1 MKKASKANK
10 SVVFTRFF
18 LTYLVI
24 LIIPF
29 LVFSVLFFS
38 IMGEM
43 KANSIRES
51 SYVLNSVKDEVDYKM
66 ELVYSST
73 LNLNYNTA
81 INGLLK
87 SPAKHRDIAQLLSA
101 RSGIGHLEKDSNT
114 IYVYLPEDEILLSS
128 RGVYSKLEDL
138 YGEIFSY
145 GDMDYE
151 EFHDKILNGT
161 SQKEFLPDTRV
172 RTNSREYSA
181 ILYLVRIPFGF
192 QSGASAKI
200 LFFIDT
206 GQIGQ
211 QIEEYVQE
219 SKSWFGIY
227 TKDGTLLYHTANC
240 PGDLDLFLEQY
251 EKKASANQKQ
261 QSVFDRNSIIYTTAT
276 SDFNGWLFVSGMAKK
291 DLYAQVR
298 KNQFTVVVIFFI
310 YAVTGCYASYYISK
324 RNLRPL
330 HRLLAMWNNG
340 GGQDGKHINEYQ
352 ILESNFQDIISHNQE
367 LAESNIEYLEK
378 MKESWMQNLICGRYN
393 TLEEIEELELPEIA
407 GFSHF
412 QVVLIDLSAP
422 SLVLEEQSFD
432 DFNQQRYLIKSSIR
446 QLNLKQAVI
455 ADISI
460 EQLGILF
467 CSEKPPEQF
476 MSRMEEQRRV
486 ILHYLKESVGSSA
499 CLGYGEAVKGPL
511 LIGYSYIQAKC
522 AVRAC
527 LEYHKDCMGY
537 ASIPRK
543 NEKYYFP
550 DQLREMIFDAVKK
563 GNLKQVKSILKVL
576 QVENFDTRQLTS
588 NQERQFLE
596 EMYLIMLHLK
606 NEDFI
611 SEEEIEPDRNMPGQD
626 KFYYYVQKIFA
637 ACMQRTEQ
645 ALSQKEKI
653 KQELITFV
661 DENYMDSNLCLAM
674 AASHFQLT
682 ESYFS
687 YLFKK
692 NYGVNFSSYLEHK
705 RIEQAK
711 LFILENGHSME
722 EVARLVGYNSSHV
735 FRRAFRKVT
744 GCNPSDLLKP
754 TKSNTP

>member
-1 MKKASKANK
+1 MKIASKANK

-81 INGLLK
+81 INGLLS
-87 SPAKHRDIAQLLSA
+87 SPDKHRDIAQLLSA
-101 RSGIGHLEKDSNT
+101 RNGIGHLEKDSNT

-128 RGVYSKLEDL
+128 RGVYSKLRDL

-151 EFHDKILNGT
+151 EFHDKILNGS
-161 SQKEFLPDTRV
+161 SQKEFLPDTKV
-172 RTNSREYSA
+172 KTNSREYSA

-192 QSGASAKI
+192 QGGASAKI

-206 GQIGQ
+206 NQIGQ

-227 TKDGTLLYHTANC
+227 TKDGTLLYRTANC
-240 PGDLDLFLEQY
+240 PGDLEFFWERY
-251 EKKASANQKQ
+251 KKNTAANQPK
-261 QSVFDRNSIIYTTAT
+261 QSVFDRNGIIYTTAA
-276 SDFNGWLFVSGMAKK
+276 SDFNGWLFVSGMAER

-298 KNQFTVVVIFFI
+298 KNQFTVIVIFFI
-310 YAVTGCYASYYISK
+310 YAVIGCYTSYYISE

-330 HRLLAMWNNG
+330 QRLLAMWNNTG
-340 GGQDGKHINEYQ
+340 SQDGRHINEYQ
-352 ILESNFQDIISHNQE
+352 LLESNFQDIISHNQE
-367 LAESNIEYLEK
+367 LAECNTEYLEK

-393 TLEEIEELELPEIA
+393 TLEEIEELELPELT
-407 GFSHF
+407 GFTHF

-422 SLVLEEQSFD
+422 ALVMEEQSFD
-432 DFNQQRYLIKSSIR
+432 DFNRQRYLIKNGLR
-446 QLNLKQAVI
+446 QLNLEQAVTS
-455 ADISI
+455 DISI

-467 CSEKPPEQF
+467 CSKETPEQF
-476 MSRMEEQRRV
+476 QAHMEKQRRV
-486 ILHYLKESVGSSA
+486 LLRYLKEAIGSAA
-499 CLGYGEAVKGPL
+499 CLGYGEAVRGPL
-511 LIGYSYIQAKC
+511 LIGYSFIQAKC

-550 DQLREMIFDAVKK
+550 DQLREMVFDAVRK

-576 QVENFDTRQLTS
+576 QVENFETRQLTPH
-588 NQERQFLE
+588 QERQFLE
-596 EMYLIMLHLK
+596 EMYLILLHLK

-611 SEEEIEPDRNMPGQD
+611 SEEELEPDKEMPGQD
-626 KFYYYVQKIFA
+626 RFYYYVQKIFA
-637 ACMQRTEQ
+637 ACMQKTEQ

-653 KQELITFV
+653 QQELISFV
-661 DENYMDSNLCLAM
+661 DENYMDSSLCLAM

-692 NYGVNFSSYLEHK
+692 NYGVNFSTYLEHK

-711 LFILENGHSME
+711 LFILANKHSME

-744 GCNPSDLLKP
+744 GCNPSDLLRSSK
-754 TKSNTP
+754 

>member
-1 MKKASKANK
+1 MKIATRANK

-18 LTYLVI
+18 LTYLII

-29 LVFSVLFFS
+29 LVFSILFFS
-38 IMGEM
+38 IMDEM

-81 INGLLK
+81 INGLLT
-87 SPAKHRDIAQLLSA
+87 SPGKHRDIAQLLSA
-101 RSGIGHLEKDSNT
+101 RNGIGHLEKGSNT

-128 RGVYSKLEDL
+128 RGVYSKLKDL

-145 GDMDYE
+145 GDMDYD
-151 EFHDKILNGT
+151 EFHDQILNCS

-192 QSGASAKI
+192 QSGASARI
-200 LFFIDT
+200 LYFIDT
-206 GQIGQ
+206 NQIGQ
-211 QIEEYVQE
+211 QIEEYVQK

-227 TKDGTLLYHTANC
+227 TKDGTLLYHTANS
-240 PGDLDLFLEQY
+240 PEDLTLSLDQHAKRAFGGRR
-251 EKKASANQKQ
+251 Q
-261 QSVFDRNSIIYTTAT
+261 QSVFDRNGIIYTTAA
-276 SDFNGWLFVSGMAKK
+276 SDFNGWLFVSGMAEK

-298 KNQFTVVVIFFI
+298 KNQFTLMVIFFI

-340 GGQDGKHINEYQ
+340 GSQEGRPINEYQ
-352 ILESNFQDIISHNQE
+352 ILESNFQDIISHNHE

-407 GFSHF
+407 GFEYF
-412 QVVLIDLSAP
+412 QVVLIDFSSPALI
-422 SLVLEEQSFD
+422 LEEQSFD
-432 DFNQQRYLIKSSIR
+432 DFSRQRYLIKNGIR
-446 QLNLKQAVI
+446 QLSLEQAVV

-467 CSEKPPEQF
+467 YSDKSPEQF
-476 MSRMEEQRRV
+476 SSHMEQQRKVLLRC
-486 ILHYLKESVGSSA
+486 LKETIGASA
-499 CLGYGEAVKGPL
+499 CLGYGEAVQGPL
-511 LIGYSYIQAKC
+511 LIGYSFIQAKC

-527 LEYHKDCMGY
+527 LEYHKDCMDY

-543 NEKYYFP
+543 NDRYYFP

-576 QVENFDTRQLTS
+576 QVENFETKQLS
-588 NQERQFLE
+588 AHQERQFLE
-596 EMYLIMLHLK
+596 EMYLILLHLK
-606 NEDFI
+606 NEDII
-611 SEEEIEPDRNMPGQD
+611 SEEETEPDKDMQGQD
-626 KFYYYVQKIFA
+626 RFYFYVQKIFA
-637 ACMQRTEQ
+637 ACMQKTEQ
-645 ALSQKEKI
+645 TLSQKEKI
-653 KQELITFV
+653 QQELISFV

-674 AASHFQLT
+674 AASHFKLT

-692 NYGVNFSSYLEHK
+692 NYGVNFSAYLENK

-711 LFILENGHSME
+711 LLILENRRSME

-744 GCNPSDLLKP
+744 GCNPSDLLKSS
-754 TKSNTP
+754 K